1 MRRKKKFTSAL
12 SFVLSLLMAASC
24 VQPVMAAQAV
34 PGVESVSGE
43 AAAQAEGN
51 EDTNVSVS
59 AAPAKEET
67 SEAPAESTENTPTE
81 ETAPAETTESTQ
93 EESDFD
99 SGSTADLT
107 ETKEL
112 ESESS
117 DAVEPAALSSD
128 SEISPLADTDAY
140 AILYKNGELV
150 FQRGSTPDAS
160 KGTVLGTYT
169 GFETKKYTG
178 YNNYAPWHENKASI
192 KTVSFKDAVKPI
204 STAYWFYECKNLTDV
219 DFTNLDTSAVTSMR
233 YMFQECGSLKSLD
246 LSPFNTSAVTSMDY
260 MFYQCSSL
268 TSLDLSSFNTSAVT
282 DMGWMFA
289 RCSSLTSLDLSS
301 FNTSAVTSMGSMFY
315 DCRSLTNLNLSSF
328 DTSAVTDMYA
338 MFEGCSAL
346 TNLDVSSF
354 DTSAI
359 TDMRWMFS
367 SCSSLTSLDVNSFD
381 TSVVT
386 NMGSMFYDCR
396 SLTSLNL
403 SSFDTSAVTSM
414 RNMFNRCSAL
424 TNLDV
429 SSFDTSTV
437 TDMYAMFEGCSALT
451 NLDVSSF
458 DTSAVT
464 NMGWMFALCSSLTSL
479 DLSSFNTSA
488 VTSMGYMFNNC
499 RSLTSLDLSSFNT
512 SAITNMGSMFGNCS
526 AIETLT
532 LGTKF
537 AFKGDTNLVDAT
549 WHGINTDKKY
559 TTSVLTSTYDGPTM
573 ADTYAKYIDIKFDAL
588 DGKSSESKK
597 SGYIGMAFDSLPTAE
612 KRGYD
617 FVGWFTE
624 KQGGTQLLVNQP
636 ITQSTYYA
644 HYSQNAYA
652 ILYES
657 GEMVFQRGSTPDAS
671 KGNVL
676 KTYTGFETKEYDY
689 YSEAPWYENR
699 TSVKS
704 VSFKDV
710 IKPVSTAF
718 WFYDC
723 ENLAG
728 VDFTNLDTSA
738 VTDMGHMF
746 EYCCSLT
753 SLDLSSFNTSAVTD
767 MGYMF
772 SDCSKLTSLDVS
784 SFDTKSVTNMAYM
797 FFYCS
802 ALTSLDL
809 SSFNT
814 SAVTNMDSM
823 FQYCRSLTSLDV
835 SSFDTSEVTNMA
847 YMFYS
852 CNSLTS
858 LDVSSFDTSAVTDMG
873 HMFYNCSAIE
883 TLTLGTKFA
892 FKGDTNLVD
901 ATWHGINTGKKYTT
915 SVLTSTYDGPTM
927 ADTYIKCFDIKFDA
941 MGGKSS
947 ESKKTGYIGMAFD
960 SLPTAEKRGYDFVG
974 WFTEKQG
981 GTQLLV
987 NQPITQSTYYA
998 QYTEHKYTIT
1008 VTNDVAGTMG
1018 DKTKDFTFQLKMTG
1032 NTPAELHYTKG
1043 TETGTLKVTDGV
1055 AEFTLSHGENIVLSE
1070 IPIDTMYEITEVDGA
1085 SSGYTVE
1092 STNSSGTLTE
1102 DTNVSFT
1109 NTRNGTVPT
1118 SAHTN
1123 ILISIGVFAIALAG
1137 LFWHLR
1143 KKKQ

>member
-12 SFVLSLLMAASC
+12 SFVLSLLMSFSC
-24 VQPVMAAQAV
+24 IQPVMATQAV
-34 PGVESVSGE
+34 PNVESVSGE

-204 STAYWFYECKNLTDV
+204 STTYWFYECKNLTDV

-233 YMFQECGSLKSLD
+233 
-246 LSPFNTSAVTSMDY
+246 Y

-301 FNTSAVTSMGSMFY
+301 FNTSAVTSMGSMFD

-458 DTSAVT
+458 DTSAIT
-464 NMGWMFALCSSLTSL
+464 DMRWMFSSCSSLTSL

-784 SFDTKSVTNMAYM
+784 SFDT
-797 FFYCS
+797 
-802 ALTSLDL
+802 
-809 SSFNT
+809 
-814 SAVTNMDSM
+814 
-823 FQYCRSLTSLDV
+823 
-835 SSFDTSEVTNMA
+835 
-847 YMFYS
+847 
-852 CNSLTS
+852 
-858 LDVSSFDTSAVTDMG
+858 SAVTDMG

-1055 AEFTLSHGENIVLSE
+1055 VEFTLSDGESITLGNIL
-1070 IPIDTMYEITEVDGA
+1070 IDTTYKITEVDGA
-1085 SSGYTVE
+1085 SNGYAVE

-1102 DTNVSFT
+1102 DTDVSFT

-1143 KKKQ
+1143 KRKQ

>member
-12 SFVLSLLMAASC
+12 SLALSLLMSFSC
-24 VQPVMAAQAV
+24 IQPVMATQAV
-34 PGVESVSGE
+34 PDVESVSGE
-43 AAAQAEGN
+43 AATQAEEN

-67 SEAPAESTENTPTE
+67 LEAPAESTENTPTE

-93 EESDFD
+93 EENDFD
-99 SGSTADLT
+99 SGSTADIT
-107 ETKEL
+107 EKKEL
-112 ESESS
+112 KSESS

-128 SEISPLADTDAY
+128 SEISPLADTNAY
-140 AILYKNGELV
+140 AILYESGELV
-150 FQRGSTPDAS
+150 FQRGSTPDAG
-160 KGTVLGTYT
+160 KGKVLGTYT

-178 YNNYAPWHENKASI
+178 SSHAPWYENRESI
-192 KTVSFKDAVKPI
+192 KVVSFKDVIKPV
-204 STAYWFYECKNLTDV
+204 STAYWFYKCKNLTSV
-219 DFTNLDTSAVTSMR
+219 DFTNFDTLAVTSMH
-233 YMFQECGSLKSLD
+233 
-246 LSPFNTSAVTSMDY
+246 
-260 MFYQCSSL
+260 
-268 TSLDLSSFNTSAVT
+268 
-282 DMGWMFA
+282 
-289 RCSSLTSLDLSS
+289 
-301 FNTSAVTSMGSMFY
+301 SMF
-315 DCRSLTNLNLSSF
+315 N
-328 DTSAVTDMYA
+328 
-338 MFEGCSAL
+338 G
-346 TNLDVSSF
+346 
-354 DTSAI
+354 
-359 TDMRWMFS
+359 
-367 SCSSLTSLDVNSFD
+367 
-381 TSVVT
+381 
-386 NMGSMFYDCR
+386 
-396 SLTSLNL
+396 
-403 SSFDTSAVTSM
+403 
-414 RNMFNRCSAL
+414 
-424 TNLDV
+424 
-429 SSFDTSTV
+429 
-437 TDMYAMFEGCSALT
+437 
-451 NLDVSSF
+451 
-458 DTSAVT
+458 
-464 NMGWMFALCSSLTSL
+464 CSSLTSL

-488 VTSMGYMFNNC
+488 VTSMGYMFWDCGSLTSLDLSSFDTSAVTSMDSMFNGCSSLTSLDLSSFNTSAVTSMDGMFSDC
-499 RSLTSLDLSSFNT
+499 SSLTSLDLSSFNT
-512 SAITNMGSMFGNCS
+512 SAITNMNFMFDNCS
-526 AIETLT
+526 ALTSLDLSSFDTKAVTSMYSMFNNCSALTSLDLSSFDTSAVTSMKYMFKQCIALETLT

-537 AFKGDTNLVDAT
+537 AFKGDTKLVDAT
-549 WHGINTDKKY
+549 WHGINTGKEY
-559 TTSVLTSTYDGPTM
+559 TTSVLTSTYDGSTM

-588 DGKSSESKK
+588 DGKSSESKR

-612 KRGYD
+612 KEGYD

-624 KQGGTQLLVNQP
+624 KQGGTQLLVNKP

-671 KGNVL
+671 KGKVL

-738 VTDMGHMF
+738 I
-746 EYCCSLT
+746 
-753 SLDLSSFNTSAVTD
+753 
-767 MGYMF
+767 
-772 SDCSKLTSLDVS
+772 
-784 SFDTKSVTNMAYM
+784 TNMNFM
-797 FFYCS
+797 FDNCS

-809 SSFNT
+809 SSFDT
-814 SAVTNMDSM
+814 KAVTSMYSM
-823 FQYCRSLTSLDV
+823 FNNCSALTSLD
-835 SSFDTSEVTNMA
+835 
-847 YMFYS
+847 
-852 CNSLTS
+852 L
-858 LDVSSFDTSAVTDMG
+858 SSFDTSAVTSMKY
-873 HMFYNCSAIE
+873 MFKQCIALE

-892 FKGDTNLVD
+892 FKGDTKLVD
-901 ATWHGINTGKKYTT
+901 ATWHGINTGKEYTT

-1055 AEFTLSHGENIVLSE
+1055 VEFTLSDGESITLGNIL
-1070 IPIDTMYEITEVDGA
+1070 IDTTYKITEVDGA
-1085 SSGYTVE
+1085 SNGYAVE

-1102 DTNVSFT
+1102 DTDVSFT

-1143 KKKQ
+1143 KRKQ

>member
-12 SFVLSLLMAASC
+12 SFVLSLLMAVSC
-24 VQPVMAAQAV
+24 IQPVMATQTV
-34 PGVESVSGE
+34 PDVESVSGE
-43 AAAQAEGN
+43 AATQAEGN

-67 SEAPAESTENTPTE
+67 SEAPAE
-81 ETAPAETTESTQ
+81 
-93 EESDFD
+93 ESDSD
-99 SGSTADLT
+99 SGSTADTT

-117 DAVEPAALSSD
+117 DAAEPAALSD
-128 SEISPLADTDAY
+128 PEISPLADTDAY
-140 AILYKNGELV
+140 AILYESGELV

-178 YNNYAPWHENKASI
+178 YNNYAPWYENKTSI
-192 KTVSFKDAVKPI
+192 KAVSFKDVVKPV
-204 STAYWFYECKNLTDV
+204 STAYWFYSCNKLTDA
-219 DFTNLDTSAVTSMR
+219 DFTNLDTSAVT
-233 YMFQECGSLKSLD
+233 
-246 LSPFNTSAVTSMDY
+246 NMDR
-260 MFYQCSSL
+260 MFYSCSSL
-268 TSLDLSSFNTSAVT
+268 TSLDVSSFDTSAVTNMDSMFNSCSALTNLDLSSFNTSAVT
-282 DMGWMFA
+282 NMNFMFSGCHLLTSLDVSSFDTSKVTDMHYMFSNCRSLTSLDLSSFDTSA
-289 RCSSLTSLDLSS
+289 VTNMEFMFNGCRSLTSLDLSS
-301 FNTSAVTSMGSMFY
+301 FNTSAVTSMNGMFY
-315 DCRSLTNLNLSSF
+315 F
-328 DTSAVTDMYA
+328 
-338 MFEGCSAL
+338 
-346 TNLDVSSF
+346 
-354 DTSAI
+354 
-359 TDMRWMFS
+359 
-367 SCSSLTSLDVNSFD
+367 CSSLTSLDVSSFN
-381 TSVVT
+381 TKTVT
-386 NMGSMFYDCR
+386 N
-396 SLTSLNL
+396 
-403 SSFDTSAVTSM
+403 
-414 RNMFNRCSAL
+414 
-424 TNLDV
+424 
-429 SSFDTSTV
+429 
-437 TDMYAMFEGCSALT
+437 MYAMFESCSALT

-464 NMGWMFALCSSLTSL
+464 NMSWMFYGCSSLTSL
-479 DLSSFNTSA
+479 DISSFDTSA
-488 VTSMGYMFNNC
+488 VTDMDRMFKQC
-499 RSLTSLDLSSFNT
+499 IAL
-512 SAITNMGSMFGNCS
+512 
-526 AIETLT
+526 ETLT

-537 AFKGDTNLVDAT
+537 AFKGDTKLVDAT

-559 TTSVLTSTYDGPTM
+559 TTSVLTSTYDGSTM
-573 ADTYAKYIDIKFDAL
+573 ADTYARMTDITFNAVG
-588 DGKSSESKK
+588 GKSSESTK

-612 KRGYD
+612 KEGYD

-657 GEMVFQRGSTPDAS
+657 GEMVFQRGNTPDAG
-671 KGNVL
+671 KGSVL
-676 KTYTGFETKEYDY
+676 KTYTGFETERYTLSLSSSY
-689 YSEAPWYENR
+689 APWYENKDSIK
-699 TSVKS
+699 T
-704 VSFKDV
+704 VSFKDI
-710 IKPVSTAF
+710 IKPVSTAC
-718 WFYDC
+718 WFYGC
-723 ENLAG
+723 RNLTN
-728 VDFTNLDTSA
+728 VDITNLDTSA
-738 VTDMGHMF
+738 VTDMA
-746 EYCCSLT
+746 C
-753 SLDLSSFNTSAVTD
+753 
-767 MGYMF
+767 MF
-772 SDCSKLTSLDVS
+772 SWCISLKSLDVS
-784 SFDTKSVTNMAYM
+784 SFDTKSVTSMGRM
-797 FFYCS
+797 FENCS
-802 ALTSLDL
+802 SLKSLDL

-814 SAVTNMDSM
+814 SAVTNMASM
-823 FQYCRSLTSLDV
+823 FTFCRSLKSLD
-835 SSFDTSEVTNMA
+835 
-847 YMFYS
+847 
-852 CNSLTS
+852 L
-858 LDVSSFDTSAVTDMG
+858 SSFDTSAVTNMAL
-873 HMFYNCSAIE
+873 MFNYSNALE

-892 FKGDTNLVD
+892 FKGNADLVD
-901 ATWHGINTGKKYTT
+901 ATWHGINTNKEYTT

-947 ESKKTGYIGMAFD
+947 ESKKTGYVGMAFD

-1008 VTNDVAGTMG
+1008 VTNDVTGTMG

-1032 NTPAELHYTKG
+1032 NTPAELPYTKG

-1055 AEFTLSHGENIVLSE
+1055 VEFTLSDGESITLGNIL
-1070 IPIDTMYEITEVDGA
+1070 IDTTYKITEVDGA
-1085 SSGYTVE
+1085 SNGYAVE

-1143 KKKQ
+1143 KRKQ